1 MIPVNEASGTETRE
15 TSWWLSVSL
24 QFYLDPRD
32 FIPKY
37 WWSVSFNFRYLCL
50 ATILMENF
58 IWLGPRGR
66 AELGCHQHH
75 FHYNI
80 TITLIPSLY
89 LMEAQRWGS
98 SWMSSPSPSPFG
110 MSLSTDYAVLT
121 LFKTPLTPPPP
132 PPCFGRGTISLLVKF
147 ESSLLCTL
155 LAYIGHLG
163 YFIPHLMNNKADFGF
178 KVLKKL
184 TSKTEKMRKYP
195 KTANFGH
202 VLVYLSNQIC
212 FAWILP

>member
-1 MIPVNEASGTETRE
+1 MIQVNEASGTETRE

-75 FHYNI
+75 FHYQHHHHPYPIIVPDGGSEVGLKLDVLTIAI
-80 TITLIPSLY
+80 TI
-89 LMEAQRWGS
+89 WDV
-98 SWMSSPSPSPFG
+98 PFYRLC
-110 MSLSTDYAVLT
+110 SFNTVQNALD
-121 LFKTPLTPPPP
+121 PPTPPTMLWTGDNFA
-132 PPCFGRGTISLLVKF
+132 FGQIWKF
-147 ESSLLCTL
+147 PFVYTFGIYWSFGIFDPTFDEQQSRFRVQSSQK
-155 LAYIGHLG
+155 ID
-163 YFIPHLMNNKADFGF
+163 IKNRKN
-178 KVLKKL
+178 
-184 TSKTEKMRKYP
+184 EKMPQNNQFWAY
-195 KTANFGH
+195 FG
-202 VLVYLSNQIC
+202 VLE
-212 FAWILP
+212 

>member
-37 WWSVSFNFRYLCL
+37 WWSVSFNFRYLSL

-75 FHYNI
+75 FHYQHHHHPYPIIVPDGGSEVGLKLDVLTIAI
-80 TITLIPSLY
+80 TI
-89 LMEAQRWGS
+89 WDV
-98 SWMSSPSPSPFG
+98 PFYRLC
-110 MSLSTDYAVLT
+110 SFNIVQNALD
-121 LFKTPLTPPPP
+121 PPPPP

-184 TSKTEKMRKYP
+184 TSKTEK
-195 KTANFGH
+195 N
-202 VLVYLSNQIC
+202 
-212 FAWILP
+212 

>member
-1 MIPVNEASGTETRE
+1 MIQVNEASGTETRE

-75 FHYNI
+75 FHYQHHHHPYPIIVPDGGSEVGLKLDVLTIAI
-80 TITLIPSLY
+80 TIWDVPFYRLCSFNIVQNALDPPHPPHHALDGGQFRFWSNLKVPFYVHVRRISVTWDI
-89 LMEAQRWGS
+89 S
-98 SWMSSPSPSPFG
+98 SHIF
-110 MSLSTDYAVLT
+110 STA
-121 LFKTPLTPPPP
+121 
-132 PPCFGRGTISLLVKF
+132 GALVVI
-147 ESSLLCTL
+147 T
-155 LAYIGHLG
+155 
-163 YFIPHLMNNKADFGF
+163 
-178 KVLKKL
+178 V
-184 TSKTEKMRKYP
+184 
-195 KTANFGH
+195 
-202 VLVYLSNQIC
+202 
-212 FAWILP
+212 